1 MDKEQSNENIKVY
14 KTDVSFYEDVKYLEK
29 LAHLMGFKH
38 KDIVLFDS
46 LTYIE
51 TEQAL
56 VYGLCFKK
64 YVYDYSS
71 LFNKKYEAQNILS

>member
-1 MDKEQSNENIKVY
+1 MDKNKSNANTKVY

-38 KDIVLFDS
+38 EDIVLFDS
-46 LTYIE
+46 LTYSE

-56 VYGLCFKK
+56 VYGLFFIEL
-64 YVYDYSS
+64 VYD
-71 LFNKKYEAQNILS
+71 LLN